1 MSHLDALIVSSADD
15 YHARVVAQEVEKLGC
30 RSLILDTAAYPA
42 RYELCATLPFS
53 GPIVIRDRHSN
64 ECWEIDDSCGVWW
77 RRPRSHAIP
86 GRVAHPKLRTFAV
99 DESRQSLLGALLA
112 RCPNF
117 FNQVGA
123 SRQATI
129 KPYQL
134 ALADA
139 QGFKVPTTSFG
150 NDPEQAKRFVSDR
163 KGSCIYKPFTGTDFG
178 FFETRRFD
186 LPKDLDEL
194 WRIEYCPVQIQDY
207 VPGNFDLRVTVVGTQ
222 VFTAAVDLT
231 VSKHGV
237 DSRVERLPTAPFEL
251 PGDVEEKISALVSRM
266 GLKYAALDLRLG
278 LNKELTFFELNPEGQ
293 YLWIEIDTGLPISA
307 ALARALTAN
316 ARSPIGKSP
325 KAESEA
331 HPA

>member
-1 MSHLDALIVSSADD
+1 MGHLDALIVSSTDD
-15 YHARVVAQEVEKLGC
+15 YHARVVAQEVEKLGF
-30 RSLILDTAAYPA
+30 RSLILDTAEYPA
-42 RYELCATLPFS
+42 RYELCATLPFTA
-53 GPIVIRDRHSN
+53 PIAIRDRHSN
-64 ECWEIDDSCGVWW
+64 EWWEIDDSCGVWW

-86 GRVAHPKLRTFAV
+86 SRLAHPKLRAFAV

-134 ALADA
+134 ELACA
-139 QGFKVPTTSFG
+139 QGFRIPETSFG
-150 NDPEQAKRFVSDR
+150 NDPEQARRFVLDR
-163 KGSCIYKPFTGTDFG
+163 DGSCIYKPFTGTDFG

-186 LPKDLDEL
+186 LSKDLGEL

-207 VPGNFDLRVTVVGTQ
+207 VPGGFDLRVTVVGAQ
-222 VFTAAVDLT
+222 VFAAAVDL
-231 VSKHGV
+231 SASRHGV
-237 DSRVERLPTAPFEL
+237 DSRVERLPTTPYEL
-251 PGDVEEKISALVSRM
+251 SSDVEAKISALVCRM

-278 LNKELTFFELNPEGQ
+278 LNEELTFFELNPEGQ

-307 ALARALTAN
+307 ALAKALTAN
-316 ARSPIGKSP
+316 ASVPEGNSPRAVS
-325 KAESEA
+325 AA
-331 HPA
+331 